1 MEAATLTA
9 AGTLSTHVLSLSA
22 TVGGMSGEKSSHWRA
37 FDRVERAVGRPL
49 EDLVASRP
57 YLDVALKGRR
67 VQRAVR
73 GAIGRV
79 ATGAATRVLHA
90 AQIPTREEVRNLNR
104 QLTNLTTEMR
114 SLAAQQRHPKTGAPA
129 KPRPTRAPKA
139 KDSGAD

>member
-1 MEAATLTA
+1 
-9 AGTLSTHVLSLSA
+9 
-22 TVGGMSGEKSSHWRA
+22 MSDDKSSHWRA

-57 YLDVALKGRR
+57 YLDVALKGMR

-114 SLAAQQRHPKTGAPA
+114 SLAAQQRQPKTGAPA
-129 KPRPTRAPKA
+129 KPRPTRAPKV
-139 KDSGAD
+139 KDSDAD